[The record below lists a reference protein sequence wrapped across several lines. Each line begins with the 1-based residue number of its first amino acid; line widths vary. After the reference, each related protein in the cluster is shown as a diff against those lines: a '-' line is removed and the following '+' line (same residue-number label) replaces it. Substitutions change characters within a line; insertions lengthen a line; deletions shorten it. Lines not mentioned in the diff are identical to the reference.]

1 MELIKKL
8 KNLIQKE
15 DYKLNF
21 KRIVEEWLQTK
32 EMSIKESKNSNH

>member
-15 DYKLNF
+15 DDKYAVLSIAYTKNMDLEQIMKSLL
-21 KRIVEEWLQTK
+21 KRK
-32 EMSIKESKNSNH
+32 